1 MKPIGETP
9 AAASVATRVSLTI
22 APMMLHSIDGTGCIT
37 EVSDLWLERLGYT
50 WDEVIGRKSTE
61 FLTDASARYAN
72 EVVLPA
78 FFATGS
84 CEVEYEM
91 RRKDGTVFPARLRG
105 VAVRNERGVFVRS
118 IAVVEDLT
126 ERRALEREMFEVQK
140 LDSLGVMAGN
150 IAHDFNNLL
159 ASVIG
164 SAQIAARHA
173 AHVPAAASALDNVLL
188 ASFRAADLCQ
198 QLLAYSGRGRFELA
212 VVELDGLIAEL
223 ASMLETAV
231 GGRART
237 VLELARDRTKVEVDA
252 TQIRQVLMNLIL
264 NAADAMPAAPGT
276 ITLRTSRVELDRDTI
291 AASLAGQEAAPG
303 SYACV
308 AVIDDGCG
316 MPREVRERV
325 FEPFFTTKASG
336 RGLGLA
342 ATLGI
347 VRGHRGTL
355 TIDSEAGEGTAFA
368 IYLPL
373 STKSAPA
380 IEPPATMHETALV
393 VDDNELVRTTIA
405 RQLDEL
411 GCHAIAAASGA
422 EALEVLAREPI
433 ACCLVDVSMPDM
445 PGPELAARIAER
457 WPAIDVVLMSGF
469 DEVDVAAAPHVRF
482 LRKPFAERELIAA
495 LGRKR

>member
-1 MKPIGETP
+1 VKPIGETP

-22 APMMLHSIDGTGCIT
+22 APMMLHSIDSTGCIT

-50 WDEVIGRKSTE
+50 WDEVIGHKSTE
-61 FLTDASARYAN
+61 FLTEASARYAT

-78 FFATGS
+78 FFATGA
-84 CEVEYEM
+84 CDVEYDM

-105 VAVRNERGVFVRS
+105 VAVRNERGAFVRS
-118 IAVVEDLT
+118 IAVIEDLT

-159 ASVIG
+159 ATVIG

-212 VVELDGLIAEL
+212 VIELDALIAEL
-223 ASMLETAV
+223 AGMLETAIA
-231 GGRART
+231 GRARM
-237 VLELARDRTKVEVDA
+237 VLELARDRAQVEIDA

-264 NAADAMPAAPGT
+264 NAADAMVATPGT
-276 ITLRTSRVELDRDTI
+276 ITIRTSRVELDRDTI
-291 AASLAGQEAAPG
+291 AASLRPEATPG
-303 SYACV
+303 PYVCV
-308 AVIDDGCG
+308 AVIDNGCG
-316 MPREVRERV
+316 MPRQVRERV
-325 FEPFFTTKASG
+325 FEPFFTTKPTG

-355 TIDSEAGEGTAFA
+355 TVDSEPGEGTAFA
-368 IYLPL
+368 IYVPL
-373 STKSAPA
+373 SAKSASPLERA
-380 IEPPATMHETALV
+380 AVHESVLV
-393 VDDNELVRTTIA
+393 VDDNELVRNTVS
-405 RQLDEL
+405 RQLEEL
-411 GCHAIAAASGA
+411 GCRAIAAASGA
-422 EALEVLAREPI
+422 EALDVLARE
-433 ACCLVDVSMPDM
+433 ATAVCLIDVSMPDM
-445 PGPELAARIAER
+445 PGPVLAAHIAER
-457 WPAIDVVLMSGF
+457 WPTIEVVLMSGF
-469 DEVDVAAAPHVRF
+469 DEVDVAAAPGARF
-482 LRKPFAERELIAA
+482 LRKPFSERELIAA
-495 LGRKR
+495 LACKSK

>member
-1 MKPIGETP
+1 VKPIGETP

-22 APMMLHSIDGTGCIT
+22 APMMLHSIDSTGCIT

-50 WDEVIGRKSTE
+50 WDEVIGHKSTE
-61 FLTDASARYAN
+61 FLTEASARYAT

-78 FFATGS
+78 FFATGA
-84 CEVEYEM
+84 CDVEYDM
-91 RRKDGTVFPARLRG
+91 RRKDGSVFPARLRG
-105 VAVRNERGVFVRS
+105 VAVRNERGAFVRS
-118 IAVVEDLT
+118 IAVIEDLT

-159 ASVIG
+159 ATVIG

-212 VVELDGLIAEL
+212 VIELDALIAEL
-223 ASMLETAV
+223 AGMLETAIA
-231 GGRART
+231 GRARM
-237 VLELARDRTKVEVDA
+237 VLELARDRAQVEIDA

-264 NAADAMPAAPGT
+264 NAADSMVATPGT
-276 ITLRTSRVELDRDTI
+276 ITIRTSRVELDRDTI
-291 AASLAGQEAAPG
+291 AASLRPEATPG
-303 SYACV
+303 PYVCV
-308 AVIDDGCG
+308 AVIDNGCG

-325 FEPFFTTKASG
+325 FEPFFTTKPTG

-355 TIDSEAGEGTAFA
+355 TVDSEPGEGTAFA
-368 IYLPL
+368 IYVPL
-373 STKSAPA
+373 SAKSASPLEHA
-380 IEPPATMHETALV
+380 AVHESVLV
-393 VDDNELVRTTIA
+393 VDDNELVRDTVS
-405 RQLDEL
+405 RQLEEL
-411 GCHAIAAASGA
+411 GCRTIAAASGA
-422 EALEVLAREPI
+422 EALDVLAREVV
-433 ACCLVDVSMPDM
+433 AVCLIDVSMPDM
-445 PGPELAARIAER
+445 PGPVLAARIAER
-457 WPAIDVVLMSGF
+457 WPTIEVVLMSGF
-469 DEVDVAAAPHVRF
+469 DEVDVAAAPRARF
-482 LRKPFAERELIAA
+482 LRKPFSERELIASLA
-495 LGRKR
+495 CKPT

>member
-1 MKPIGETP
+1 VKPIGETP
-9 AAASVATRVSLTI
+9 VATRVSLTI
-22 APMMLHSIDGTGCIT
+22 APMMLHSIDGAGCIT

-50 WDEVIGRKSTE
+50 CDEVIGHKSTE

-72 EVVLPA
+72 EVVLPT
-78 FFATGS
+78 FFATGA
-84 CEVEYEM
+84 CDVEYEM
-91 RRKDGTVFPARLRG
+91 RRKDGSVFPARLRG
-105 VAVRNERGVFVRS
+105 VAVRNERGAFVRS

-173 AHVPAAASALDNVLL
+173 GHVPAAASALDNVLL

-212 VVELDGLIAEL
+212 VVEVDALIAEL
-223 ASMLETAV
+223 ANMLETAIA
-231 GGRART
+231 GRARV
-237 VLELARDRTKVEVDA
+237 VLDLARDRARTEIDA

-264 NAADAMPAAPGT
+264 NAADAMTGAPGT
-276 ITLRTSRVELDRDTI
+276 ITIRTSRVELDRETL
-291 AASLAGQEAAPG
+291 AATRRPEAMPG
-303 SYACV
+303 SYVCI

-325 FEPFFTTKASG
+325 FEPFFTTKATG

-355 TIDSEAGEGTAFA
+355 TVDSAPGEGTAFA

-373 STKSAPA
+373 STKSARA
-380 IEPPATMHETALV
+380 IEPGAARHDTVLV
-393 VDDNELVRTTIA
+393 VDDNELVRNTIA

-411 GCHAIAAASGA
+411 GCRALAAASGA
-422 EALEVLAREPI
+422 EALDVLAREAI
-433 ACCLVDVSMPDM
+433 AVCLVDVTMPDM
-445 PGPELAARIAER
+445 PGTALAAAIAER
-457 WPAIDVVLMSGF
+457 WPAIAVVLMSGF
-469 DEVDVAAAPHVRF
+469 DEVDVAAAPHARF
-482 LRKPFAERELIAA
+482 LRKPFSERDLIAA
-495 LGRKR
+495 LEPKR

>member
-1 MKPIGETP
+1 VKPIGETP

-78 FFATGS
+78 FFSTGS

-105 VAVRNERGVFVRS
+105 VAVRNERGAFVRS

-173 AHVPAAASALDNVLL
+173 AHVAAAASALDNVLL

-231 GGRART
+231 GGRARV
-237 VLELARDRTKVEVDA
+237 VLELARDRTTVEVDA
-252 TQIRQVLMNLIL
+252 TQVRQVLMNLIL
-264 NAADAMPAAPGT
+264 NAADAMTAAPGT

-291 AASLAGQEAAPG
+291 AASLRPEAAPG
-303 SYACV
+303 SYVCV

-380 IEPPATMHETALV
+380 IEPAAAMHETALV
-393 VDDNELVRTTIA
+393 VDDDELVRTTIA
-405 RQLDEL
+405 RQLEEL
-411 GCHAIAAASGA
+411 GCHAIAAGSGA
-422 EALEVLAREPI
+422 EALEVLARAPI
-433 ACCLVDVSMPDM
+433 ALCLVDVSMPDM
-445 PGPELAARIAER
+445 PGPVLAARIAER
-457 WPAIDVVLMSGF
+457 WPAIDIVLMSGF